1 MKITI
6 NEAMVLEKQLKERL
20 TDLKLLRNTT
30 ATKTT
35 EYFGYE
41 NDRKERIV
49 EPQYDMK
56 IVDKKITFL
65 QNAIYLLD
73 AKIKQINAT
82 TDFEVNIDVENLLS
96 PLE

>member
-20 TDLKLLRNTT
+20 IDLKMLRETT
-30 ATKTT
+30 VVKTI
-35 EYFGYE
+35 EHFGFE
-41 NDRKERIV
+41 TDRKERII
-49 EPQYDMK
+49 EPQYDVK

-73 AKIKQINAT
+73 AKIKQINAMT
-82 TDFEVNIDVENLLS
+82 KFEIDIDVGNLLS